1 VCRFRILDGI
11 AVLAPLGQKWGGDTA
26 YIACKVVA
34 LVASED
40 WAELSR
46 IQPGLDLLVGRLREE
61 IDDVWALAIV
71 ATAKLAQQPASLEA
85 LLDRGLADAIGGLC
99 EACPDTCVPFPQ
111 SPQQQPHVLSADSC
125 SRFFPDPSFSLGRR
139 LRKYASSTA
148 LKCAMHSVEAR
159 QALLPKASSLAKLSA
174 ECGDELVVYYTGKR
188 EWETLP
194 HPPPVGLSLARP

>member
-1 VCRFRILDGI
+1 MLDGI

-71 ATAKLAQQPASLEA
+71 ATSKLAQQPASLEA

-111 SPQQQPHVLSADSC
+111 SPQQQPPVLSADSC
-125 SRFFPDPSFSLGRR
+125 SRFYPTLRLLGQAVEEICLFNSPQVRYAQRR
-139 LRKYASSTA
+139 GAPGA
-148 LKCAMHSVEAR
+148 PPQGVQPR
-159 QALLPKASSLAKLSA
+159 QAQ
-174 ECGDELVVYYTGKR
+174 CRVR
-188 EWETLP
+188 
-194 HPPPVGLSLARP
+194 